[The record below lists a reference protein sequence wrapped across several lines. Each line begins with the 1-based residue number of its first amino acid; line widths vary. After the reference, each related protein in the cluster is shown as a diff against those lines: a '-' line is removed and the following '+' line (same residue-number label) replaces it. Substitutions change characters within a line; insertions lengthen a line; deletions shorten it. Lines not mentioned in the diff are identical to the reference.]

1 MNTDWQRHR
10 HLERC
15 YPPKQKTETLQNLS
29 QVCCCLRLALT
40 STISLARTIQMA
52 HLTSWS
58 PGTWEAY
65 SMEVIV
71 PSTLRLCRGITNK
84 KKEEIDN
91 KGLQIWW
98 GGEKNHYQNTR
109 HRINTILK
117 LLPSGAASKSSHN
130 YLRRTISKLAGFK
143 HSLPHPA
150 LCFAPI

>member
-1 MNTDWQRHR
+1 MTESNNVIFLTYASCSVWVFPHLVTHEHRQRHR

-71 PSTLRLCRGITNK
+71 PSTLRLCRDITNK
-84 KKEEIDN
+84 KKEEIGN
-91 KGLQIWW
+91 KGLQIWR
-98 GGEKNHYQNTR
+98 GVKKT
-109 HRINTILK
+109 TIK
-117 LLPSGAASKSSHN
+117 TQDTG
-130 YLRRTISKLAGFK
+130 
-143 HSLPHPA
+143 
-150 LCFAPI
+150 